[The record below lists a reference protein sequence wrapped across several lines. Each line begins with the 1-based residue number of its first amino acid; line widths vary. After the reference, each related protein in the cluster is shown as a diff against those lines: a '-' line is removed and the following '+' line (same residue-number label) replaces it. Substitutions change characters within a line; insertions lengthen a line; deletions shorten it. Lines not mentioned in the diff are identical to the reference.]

1 MAPMIPSDSMKRTAQ
16 RLTMPAI
23 GGMGAGIWQAIP

>member
-1 MAPMIPSDSMKRTAQ
+1 MAPMIPSDSMKRTAP

-23 GGMGAGIWQAIP
+23 GGMGASIRRAIP